1 VVVEEFAV
9 EGDHDAVSAGVGAPR
24 DVELEVEPALNR
36 PAGGWPAAAGRS
48 QPPSYPLVLR
58 RLDRGTPAWI
68 IAAMSLDIGLGRVV
82 PGLVDALDTVTVG
95 SVSLPITVGLLLMMY
110 PRWGTVGIYSY

>member
-1 VVVEEFAV
+1 
-9 EGDHDAVSAGVGAPR
+9 
-24 DVELEVEPALNR
+24 
-36 PAGGWPAAAGRS
+36 
-48 QPPSYPLVLR
+48 
-58 RLDRGTPAWI
+58 
-68 IAAMSLDIGLGRVV
+68 MSFDIGLGRVV